1 MDICSGKALGLSR
14 ELSYRIIPVKKY
26 IHRLQQ
32 NNNNQ
37 CIMVNK
43 FTTWQINDETY
54 WLTNYN
60 AHIFVVKYYVK
71 LNKEMSNNIESTKL
85 ENSSY
90 NVLSA
95 LGREAD
101 FLYSTVDKY
110 IEDAEK
116 DGRQNLVDL
125 WKEIKRDKQRHL
137 SRLRECLEQEAKD
150 NKLTS

>member
-1 MDICSGKALGLSR
+1 M
-14 ELSYRIIPVKKY
+14 
-26 IHRLQQ
+26 
-32 NNNNQ
+32 
-37 CIMVNK
+37 
-43 FTTWQINDETY
+43 
-54 WLTNYN
+54 
-60 AHIFVVKYYVK
+60 VKYYVK

-110 IEDAEK
+110 IEDAQK

-150 NKLTS
+150 KKLTA